1 MSTTKKKSTASTPTD
16 IENIND
22 TDLAETENI
31 EKRKKC
37 FIIMPIAD
45 HPDYEDGHF
54 NRVYEYLIKPAC
66 KVAGYEAVRAD
77 DSKAS
82 HMIMFD
88 ILKKIVECDMAIC
101 DLSTKN
107 ANVFYELGLRQAFN
121 KKTILITDGNE
132 NTPFDINGFRYVKY
146 SPRLRIDECYYDI
159 EKIVNMLN
167 ETTNAP
173 DNDVN
178 SIVKLLE
185 IEPAKINKKELNK
198 EESAL
203 FPVLIEMN
211 NKLTSLSKDVNYV
224 KNIPYIKEISLT
236 SKPMKEEIIN
246 IGSIKFKN
254 TTLEKIINDKEISPL
269 NLEYTMDGN
278 ELGQLVRISDSELMF
293 KTRNGIVTNIVD
305 HTSENLSKIY
315 LKIK

>member
-16 IENIND
+16 TENINEAN
-22 TDLAETENI
+22 LVETVNT
-31 EKRKKC
+31 EKKKTC

-45 HPDYEDGHF
+45 HPEYEKGHF
-54 NRVYEYLIKPAC
+54 DRVYKYLIKPAC
-66 KVAGYEAVRAD
+66 EVAGYEAVRAD

-132 NTPFDINGFRYVKY
+132 SPPFDINGFRYVKY
-146 SPRLRIDECYYDI
+146 SPRLRIDECSYDI
-159 EKIVNMLN
+159 AEIADMLN
-167 ETTNAP
+167 ETTIAP

-203 FPVLIEMN
+203 FPLLVEMN
-211 NKLTSLSKDVNYV
+211 NKLTSLSNESHQEKITPIITNRS
-224 KNIPYIKEISLT
+224 SLVP
-236 SKPMKEEIIN
+236 KGN
-246 IGSIKFKN
+246 FQNHASIKFKDAPLDELFN
-254 TTLEKIINDKEISPL
+254 KKEINPL
-269 NLEYTMDGN
+269 NLEYTVNGRD
-278 ELGQLVRISDSELMF
+278 LGKLVQIGDSELIF
-293 KTRNGIVTNIVD
+293 KNDGAPFSERIYKTP
-305 HTSENLSKIY
+305 ENLSKIY

>member
-1 MSTTKKKSTASTPTD
+1 MSTTKKKSTTSTPTD
-16 IENIND
+16 TENIND
-22 TDLAETENI
+22 ANLVETDNTE
-31 EKRKKC
+31 KKKTC
-37 FIIMPIAD
+37 FVIMPIAD
-45 HPDYEDGHF
+45 HLDYDKGHF

-66 KVAGYEAVRAD
+66 NAVGYEAVRAD

-132 NTPFDINGFRYVKY
+132 DTPFDINGFRYVKY
-146 SPRLRIDECYYDI
+146 SPRLRIDECSIDI
-159 EKIVNMLN
+159 AKITDMLN
-167 ETTNAP
+167 ETIAAP

-185 IEPAKINKKELNK
+185 IEPAKITKKELNK

-203 FPVLIEMN
+203 FPLLVEMN
-211 NKLTSLSKDVNYV
+211 NKLTSLSNEVNQEKIMPRIVEGAAYFTTE
-224 KNIPYIKEISLT
+224 KL
-236 SKPMKEEIIN
+236 IN
-246 IGSIKFKN
+246 HGSIKFKD
-254 TTLEKIINDKEISPL
+254 TTLDKIINEKKTNPL
-269 NLEYTMDGN
+269 HLEYTMNGDY
-278 ELGQLVRISDSELMF
+278 LGKLIKINNSDLIFRTDNSLFDNRINN
-293 KTRNGIVTNIVD
+293 TP
-305 HTSENLSKIY
+305 ENLSKIY